1 MDLTYFRCGP
11 DDEGKNIIIET
22 SDITVKGLLEYYVE
36 ERTYAP
42 WFKKWV
48 TSQKKHKIY
57 DKYLKDK
64 KTGHEFFQV
73 GIGWASYILITFK
86 CIMTIDDYN
95 SIVKSIYRDS
105 YRNIPFPELKDI
117 QNQDI
122 LHILKYRRAL
132 ASLYTGYGKTQIIA
146 VLAKY
151 YHQDLGKRVLIVT
164 PQNKPRDELIKRIK
178 KLYNLKVSKDIHD
191 GSGLHAIITN
201 GLLNK
206 SDIKDKTKE
215 KDFIKDL
222 ESFDVVLVDEVE
234 YTINPGGCYIYDH
247 IKSEVLYGFSGT
259 SDKISGRLINL
270 RNGLSDPT
278 VSSNATLIKYF
289 GPALVF
295 RQPLNLEVD
304 DIRILTS
311 SMNPEN
317 LKLWEIPED
326 SGNIYLDIMTRIFTN
341 PEVCKTIVKIAE
353 KFPLLFIP
361 INNLQSIIN
370 NWIENW
376 FLKKFRV
383 LLVCHQGYLYYDLQG
398 NITNLT
404 LQEACDKI
412 QAGEVDVIPSTS
424 SGFRALDF
432 PCLRNILIFSGKIAG
447 SVLQSIGRIARQNHM
462 NIISLDPLNGK
473 KLPIHT
479 NQQEIRKQ
487 LIEEYYRY
495 CKINHINI
503 TEDDLPNYI
512 DKI

>member
-1 MDLTYFRCGP
+1 MSYFRCGP

-22 SDITVKGLLEYYVE
+22 DDISVKGLLEYEVE
-36 ERTYAP
+36 DRSYSP
-42 WFKKWV
+42 WFKTWV
-48 TSQKKHKIY
+48 TKKKRRKIY
-57 DKYLKDK
+57 DKYLRDK

-86 CIMTIDDYN
+86 CIMTQEDYDT
-95 SIVKSIYRDS
+95 VVRSIYRES
-105 YRNIPFPELKDI
+105 YRSIPFPELRDI

-151 YHQDLGKRVLIVT
+151 YNQDLGKRVLIVT
-164 PQNKPRDELIKRIK
+164 PQKKPRDEIVKRI
-178 KLYNLKVSKDIHD
+178 YSNYGLKVSTDIMD
-191 GSGLHAIITN
+191 GSGLQAIITS

-206 SDIKDKTKE
+206 KDLKDKTKE
-215 KDFIKDL
+215 KAFIAAL
-222 ESFDVVLVDEVE
+222 ESFDVVLSDEVE

-278 VSSNATLIKYF
+278 VAANSTLIKYF

-304 DIRILTS
+304 EIRVLTS

-317 LKLWEIPED
+317 LRINEIPKD
-326 SGNIYLDIMTRIFTN
+326 SSNIYLDIITKIFTN

-353 KFPLLFIP
+353 KFPILFIP
-361 INNLQSIIN
+361 INNLQNIIN
-370 NWIENW
+370 HWIDNY
-376 FLKKFRV
+376 FLRKFRI

-398 NITNLT
+398 NKTNLT

-412 QAGEVDVIPSTS
+412 KSGEVDVIPSTS

-432 PCLRNILIFSGKIAG
+432 PCLQNILIFSGKIAG

-462 NIISLDPLNGK
+462 NIISLDPDNGRKVPVHTKQQSVRLN
-473 KLPIHT
+473 
-479 NQQEIRKQ
+479 
-487 LIEEYYRY
+487 LINEYYRY
-495 CKINHINI
+495 CKITHKTIM
-503 TEDDLPNYI
+503 ESDL
-512 DKI
+512 